1 MRSAARRERSHTD
14 LKRRKK
20 GGRHDD
26 GGGTPRDRHEHGIGV
41 DGRQPAGSGERLP
54 AAAAVTRPVRAAR
67 QFPGGGPGGMGGVQ
81 QELKLLKQFD
91 ADGDK
96 RLKRCGTQSR
106 TRSTSKRKVSR
117 AVDASAAAACRARLR
132 LAPKS
137 RATVRRNS
145 ARNVPFYDAGT
156 LRTLFLDFEN
166 ADWEAEIIAFNN
178 SDVEVPATLEV
189 DGKVYKDVGVH
200 ARGMS
205 SFMSV
210 PDGYKHSLNL
220 SIDWIHEA
228 QSVYGYRTLNLLN
241 SHEDPTLLR
250 TVLFMQAAREYVPAP
265 KANFVRVVINGE
277 SWGVYRNAEQY
288 NKDLI
293 NEWFKTTDG
302 ARWKVPGSPGRPR
315 RSRVPRRRSRAV
327 QAHLRDQEQG
337 RSEGVGRARQDD
349 EGAERDAARA
359 ARGCPRA
366 AARRRRRAQV
376 PRARGR
382 ARQQRRLL
390 GSRQRLQHLSRPH
403 GQVPRLPA
411 RRERDICDGHAG
423 RRTGTRRARR
433 AWRARWLWRSASG
446 RIPDASGWSG
456 GPGGRRGGGGR
467 MMGGDA
473 NLDVLIGLDDPS
485 KPLRSKLLAV
495 PALRAKYLGYAK
507 TIANRWLDWTVLEP
521 IVTKYHALIAADVKS
536 DTRKLNSFEEFQ
548 SGVEDLKAFAARR
561 RAVVLEQ
568 ASR

>member
-1 MRSAARRERSHTD
+1 MTMVAALRVIVTSTA
-14 LKRRKK
+14 LAS
-20 GGRHDD
+20 
-26 GGGTPRDRHEHGIGV
+26 TAVSPPGV
-41 DGRQPAGSGERLP
+41 AERLP
-54 AAAAVTRPVRAAR
+54 AAAAVTRTVRAAR

-96 RLKRCGTQSR
+96 RLNAAERKAAREYVETQGLSRGGRFGRGGMSGTA
-106 TRSTSKRKVSR
+106 TAGAKV
-117 AVDASAAAACRARLR
+117 A
-132 LAPKS
+132 
-137 RATVRRNS
+137 RNS
-145 ARNVPFYDAGT
+145 ATKFGANVPFYDAGT

-210 PDGYKHSLNL
+210 PAGYKHSLNL
-220 SIDWIHEA
+220 TIDWIHEE

-277 SWGVYRNAEQY
+277 SWGVYPNAEQY
-288 NKDLI
+288 NKDMI

-302 ARWKVPGSPGRPR
+302 ARWKVPGSPGGRGGLEYLGDDPAPYKR
-315 RSRVPRRRSRAV
+315 IYEIKSKDDPKAWAALVKMTKVLNETPPAQLEAALAPLLDVDGALKFLALEAVLVNNDGYWVRASDYSIYLDPTGKFHV
-327 QAHLRDQEQG
+327 FPHDANETFATGMRGGGPGPGGPGGPGG
-337 RSEGVGRARQDD
+337 RGGF
-349 EGAERDAARA
+349 G
-359 ARGCPRA
+359 GP
-366 AARRRRRAQV
+366 
-376 PRARGR
+376 PPG
-382 ARQQRRLL
+382 
-390 GSRQRLQHLSRPH
+390 GFPMPP
-403 GQVPRLPA
+403 GGP
-411 RRERDICDGHAG
+411 
-423 RRTGTRRARR
+423 
-433 AWRARWLWRSASG
+433 
-446 RIPDASGWSG
+446 G